1 MNWRIEKSFSPFE
14 QLLLFERRERRQRQR
29 RGPREELATKAP
41 GDDALLSLSLSLFLP
56 KYILS
61 RVKRRGSQNRFF
73 LSENKR
79 KDFSS
84 SVFIIDPI
92 FSNSREKPTT
102 FFAAV

>member
-1 MNWRIEKSFSPFE
+1 LEKSFSLSFE
-14 QLLLFERRERRQRQR
+14 LLCLRDAKREDKDKEE
-29 RGPREELATKAP
+29 GREKNSLLTKAPP
-41 GDDALLSLSLSLFLP
+41 GDDALLSLSLFLP

>member
-1 MNWRIEKSFSPFE
+1 LKSPPFE
-14 QLLLFERRERRQRQR
+14 QLLFVERRERRQRQR
-29 RGPREELATKAP
+29 REGREKNSLLTKAP
-41 GDDALLSLSLSLFLP
+41 GDDALLSLSLFLP

-102 FFAAV
+102 FAAV